1 MCGSLA
7 VSTLPAPFVR
17 LRLQRYYIEKPIS
30 SILWVVSWGV
40 LA

>member
-1 MCGSLA
+1 MAASPPQRFPHPL
-7 VSTLPAPFVR
+7 VR
-17 LRLQRYYIEKPIS
+17 LRLQRYNIEKPIS